1 MPKDDDRPEGDD
13 DREANRRSAVVYGA
27 ALSIFFSVLVFFG
40 IGWALD
46 HWLKTSPWCVVGGIV
61 LGSALGFYE
70 FVRLTSN
77 LD

>member
-1 MPKDDDRPEGDD
+1 MSKNGDD
-13 DREANRRSAVVYGA
+13 DKDANRRSAVMYGA
-27 ALSIFFSVLVFFG
+27 ALSIFFSVLVGFG

-46 HWLKTSPWCVVGGIV
+46 MWLGTTPWMVVGGIV

-70 FVRLTSN
+70 FIRLTSK